1 MQWLATGSVQRPT
14 ERMIET
20 NPLSTTRKVAEELNT
35 DHSMVI
41 WHLKQIGKKKK
52 LDKWVSQ
59 ELTANQINNLLQVS
73 FSLTLCNNNV
83 NFM

>member
-1 MQWLATGSVQRPT
+1 
-14 ERMIET
+14 MIET

-41 WHLKQIGKKKK
+41 WHLKQMEKMKK

-59 ELTANQINNLLQVS
+59 ELTANQTI
-73 FSLTLCNNNV
+73 F
-83 NFM
+83 